1 MVWFGIIGAVSLI
14 IGIGSIEVILRH
26 FEVDDSQTT
35 IRVLLVINALHVV
48 SIAVIALA
56 GSFALAVSVFV
67 VSRVIRRVTDPLL
80 DAWTNQHVDSS
91 VRATVFSMRGQ
102 GDALGQIVFG
112 PAMGALATIATIR
125 VALMGVA
132 ALLFVPTPLFIFSA
146 RHKGVKSAR
155 A

>member
-1 MVWFGIIGAVSLI
+1 MVVAVTVIYGAASEPIDRLWPLHLLINLAFPSLGGLDTVVWFGIIGAVSLI

-80 DAWTNQHVDSS
+80 DAWTNQRAMTSAPQLIWTNQHVDSS
-91 VRATVFSMRGQ
+91 VAP
-102 GDALGQIVFG
+102 DE
-112 PAMGALATIATIR
+112 
-125 VALMGVA
+125 
-132 ALLFVPTPLFIFSA
+132 
-146 RHKGVKSAR
+146 H
-155 A
+155 